1 MSKWDETETTPDL
14 SRTMFRTM
22 NRFVRPLVKA
32 GLGTP
37 LPVGLS
43 TVVLEANDEA
53 SVWFCGRRHSATAT
67 IQRGPLNVVTLDST
81 T

>member
-1 MSKWDETETTPDL
+1 M
-14 SRTMFRTM
+14 
-22 NRFVRPLVKA
+22 KA

-37 LPVGLS
+37 LPVGLGA
-43 TVVLEANDEA
+43 VVLEANDEA
-53 SVWFCGRRHSATAT
+53 AVWFCGRRHSATAT